1 MEIWYLLPKIKGFSE
16 IYFLKKYAATTLDST
31 SKNWLKKVYIA
42 PMHMY
47 E

>member
-16 IYFLKKYAATTLDST
+16 IYFIKNAATTFDST
-31 SKNWLKKVYIA
+31 NIKNWLKKVYIA